1 MVTYEALRLDK
12 IASLGE
18 RGDGSTCIGQTSVST
33 RRYPRNQAWLVNG
46 FVRFAR
52 RMMRKQFHALAVHE
66 LYVKELRLPPENS
79 VDCVRQSSR
88 MVGSHHG
95 GLLRAECFPDR
106 LLYAPSMPSSATVQD
121 SKPNGIL
128 WTGIELTE
136 RCQRISR
143 DESGYPG
150 HSQHFYLVDS
160 RRTIYRC
167 SDRTTELM
175 PGLAHLASST
185 PHLVAIPLAIEY
197 CFWEERLPEALAMFG
212 RPLIVD
218 QETPTSKIEWNNRLK
233 LRLRETQDELAER
246 SIHRKTEE
254 FRILLTAHGASWSWF
269 NGFRRLGA
277 LLRGQ
282 KFRAEHGQKLKPP
295 QSPHDRLCLCTTAI
309 RVATLLDD
317 VEEPSDLSDGACSRD
332 PGCVPSTWGERHH
345 SSPQRSQGVTG
356 CTRSLES
363 LGTSSLRSHRGR

>member
-1 MVTYEALRLDK
+1 MHRPDKRLNP
-12 IASLGE
+12 SL
-18 RGDGSTCIGQTSVST
+18 
-33 RRYPRNQAWLVNG
+33 PKNQAWLVNG

-52 RMMRKQFHALAVHE
+52 RMMRKQFHALAVHD
-66 LYVKELRLPPENS
+66 LYVKELRLPPETPLIVFGNHPGWW
-79 VDCVRQSSR
+79 DPI
-88 MVGSHHG
+88 MA

-106 LLYAPSMPSSATVQD
+106 LLYAPIDAQALQQYKILSQMGFYGLELNSRNGASEFLAT
-121 SKPNGIL
+121 SRAILATPNTSI
-128 WTGIELTE
+128 WLTPE
-136 RCQRISR
+136 GRFTDVR
-143 DESGYPG
+143 
-150 HSQHFYLVDS
+150 
-160 RRTIYRC
+160 
-167 SDRTTELM
+167 DRTTELM

-295 QSPHDRLCLCTTAI
+295 QESP
-309 RVATLLDD
+309 
-317 VEEPSDLSDGACSRD
+317 
-332 PGCVPSTWGERHH
+332 
-345 SSPQRSQGVTG
+345 
-356 CTRSLES
+356 
-363 LGTSSLRSHRGR
+363 